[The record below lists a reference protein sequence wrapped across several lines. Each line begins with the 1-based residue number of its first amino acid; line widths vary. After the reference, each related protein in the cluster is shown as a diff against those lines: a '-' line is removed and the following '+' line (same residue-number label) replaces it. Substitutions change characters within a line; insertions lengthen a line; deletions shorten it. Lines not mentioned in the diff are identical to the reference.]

1 MIWAAAAAAARFVV
15 VAVAESMTW
24 FVVVGSVVVGSV
36 VVGSVAVGSVVVVLM
51 VPMSVAAA
59 WEAPPPLCR
68 AVGASL
74 LDLLPA
80 GRSCVGVNKG
90 ASLVDLLLAG
100 RGCVGVNKGA
110 SLVDLLLAGRGCV
123 GSDKGAACVEPGGP
137 SAVRFTGVNF
147 FREAGF
153 FPGRADDVPTLE
165 YRCVCVCACV

>member
-100 RGCVGVNKGA
+100 RGCVG
-110 SLVDLLLAGRGCV
+110 
-123 GSDKGAACVEPGGP
+123 SDKGAACVEPGGP